1 MSTNS
6 ETTATA
12 TSASTDAGLHPGG
25 PEYSKAIIA
34 LVAAGLASFNAMYAT
49 QALLPALT
57 EQLHISPASA
67 SLTVSA
73 VTGMLAVAI
82 IPASI
87 LSERFGR
94 GRVMI
99 TSAVVATA
107 IGVALSA
114 SPTIEIL
121 VAGRAIQGLFVAG
134 VPAVAMAWLAEE
146 MSAESLPAAMGKYV
160 AGTTIGGLLGRL
172 VPAGVLELG
181 SWRWALLATALLAL
195 VLALIFAALLPHQR
209 NFEPKSITVRSEL
222 AALAGHWQ
230 NRQIAGLYLLA
241 FLLMGVFVSL
251 YNYLGFRLR
260 SDFGFSEAA
269 IGLVFLIY
277 LVGTWTSA
285 RAGTFASRIGRTA
298 VVGIGIAA
306 AAAGLLLTLSTH
318 LALVLIG
325 MAVMT
330 GGFFAAHST
339 ASGWVGALAHT
350 NRAEASS
357 TYLFCYYLGSSALGY
372 LSGLVFHHTSWVGLI
387 LALLA
392 LLALAGA
399 TLFGLVRDSR

>member
-1 MSTNS
+1 MPTNS
-6 ETTATA
+6 ETTV
-12 TSASTDAGLHPGG
+12 TSASPDVGLRPGG

-34 LVAAGLASFNAMYAT
+34 LIAAGLTSFNAMYAT

-57 EQLHISPASA
+57 EQLHVSPASA

-99 TSAVVATA
+99 ISAIVATI

-121 VAGRAIQGLFVAG
+121 VAGRALQGIFVAG

-195 VLALIFAALLPHQR
+195 VFAVVFAALLPSQR
-209 NFEPKSITVRSEL
+209 NFEPKTITIRSEL
-222 AALAGHWQ
+222 TALAGHWRD
-230 NRQIAGLYLLA
+230 RQIAGLYILA

-260 SDFGFSEAA
+260 SDFGFSEAT

-306 AAAGLLLTLSTH
+306 AGVGLLLTLSTV
-318 LALVLIG
+318 LPLVLLG

-339 ASGWVGALAHT
+339 ASGWVGALAQS

-372 LSGLVFHHTSWVGLI
+372 LSGLVFHHTSWGGLI
-387 LALLA
+387 IALLA
-392 LLALAGA
+392 LLALAGG
-399 TLFGLVRDSR
+399 TLYGLVRGRR

>member
-1 MSTNS
+1 MPTNS
-6 ETTATA
+6 ETTV
-12 TSASTDAGLHPGG
+12 TSASPDVGLRPGG

-34 LVAAGLASFNAMYAT
+34 LIAAGLASFNAMYAT

-57 EQLHISPASA
+57 EQLHVSPASA

-99 TSAVVATA
+99 ISAIVATI

-121 VAGRAIQGLFVAG
+121 VAGRALQGIFVAG

-195 VLALIFAALLPHQR
+195 VFAVVFAALLPSQR
-209 NFEPKSITVRSEL
+209 NFEPKTITIRSEL
-222 AALAGHWQ
+222 TALAGHWRD
-230 NRQIAGLYLLA
+230 RQIAGLYILA

-260 SDFGFSEAA
+260 SDFGFSEAT

-306 AAAGLLLTLSTH
+306 AGVGLLLTLSTV
-318 LALVLIG
+318 LPLVLLG

-339 ASGWVGALAHT
+339 ASGWVGALAQS

-372 LSGLVFHHTSWVGLI
+372 LSGLVFHHTSWGGLI
-387 LALLA
+387 IALLA
-392 LLALAGA
+392 LLALAGG
-399 TLFGLVRDSR
+399 TLYGLVRGRR

>member
-1 MSTNS
+1 MPTSS
-6 ETTATA
+6 ETSATA
-12 TSASTDAGLHPGG
+12 ETASTERGLRPGS

-34 LVAAGLASFNAMYAT
+34 LIAAGLASFNAMYAT

-57 EQLHISPASA
+57 EQLHVSPASA

-99 TSAVVATA
+99 ISAIVATI

-121 VAGRAIQGLFVAG
+121 VAGRALQGIFVAG

-195 VLALIFAALLPHQR
+195 VFAVVFAALLPSQR
-209 NFEPKSITVRSEL
+209 NFEPKTITIRSEL
-222 AALAGHWQ
+222 TALAGHWRD
-230 NRQIAGLYLLA
+230 RQIAGLYILA

-306 AAAGLLLTLSTH
+306 AGVGLLLTLSTV
-318 LALVLIG
+318 LPLVLLG

-339 ASGWVGALAHT
+339 ASGWVGALAQS

-372 LSGLVFHHTSWVGLI
+372 LSGLVFHHTSWGGLI
-387 LALLA
+387 IALLA
-392 LLALAGA
+392 LLALAGG
-399 TLFGLVRDSR
+399 TLYGLVRGRR

>member
-1 MSTNS
+1 MPTNS
-6 ETTATA
+6 ETTV
-12 TSASTDAGLHPGG
+12 TSASPDVGLRPGG

-34 LVAAGLASFNAMYAT
+34 LIAAGLASFNAMYAT

-57 EQLHISPASA
+57 EQLHVSPASA

-99 TSAVVATA
+99 ISAIVATI

-121 VAGRAIQGLFVAG
+121 VAGRALQGIFVAG

-195 VLALIFAALLPHQR
+195 VFAVVFAALLPSQR
-209 NFEPKSITVRSEL
+209 NFEPKTITIRSEL
-222 AALAGHWQ
+222 TALAGHWRD
-230 NRQIAGLYLLA
+230 RQIAGLYILA

-306 AAAGLLLTLSTH
+306 AGVGLLLTLSTV
-318 LALVLIG
+318 LPLVLLG

-339 ASGWVGALAHT
+339 ASGWVGALAQS

-372 LSGLVFHHTSWVGLI
+372 LSGLVFHHTSWGGLI
-387 LALLA
+387 IALLA
-392 LLALAGA
+392 LLALAGG
-399 TLFGLVRDSR
+399 TLYGLVRGRR

>member
-1 MSTNS
+1 MPSISKPTR
-6 ETTATA
+6 TPGAA
-12 TSASTDAGLHPGG
+12 HRAPGLHPGSAD
-25 PEYSKAIIA
+25 YTKAIIA
-34 LVAAGLASFNAMYAT
+34 LIAAGLASFNAMYAT

-87 LSERFGR
+87 LSERYGR

-99 TSAVVATA
+99 ISAVVATV

-114 SPTIEIL
+114 SPSIDVL
-121 VAGRAIQGLFVAG
+121 VAGRAVQGVFVAG

-160 AGTTIGGLLGRL
+160 AGTTVGGLLGRL

-181 SWRWALLATALLAL
+181 SWRWALLATA
-195 VLALIFAALLPHQR
+195 VLALAFALLFAYLLPAQR
-209 NFEPKSITVRSEL
+209 NFEAKPITVRREL
-222 AALAGHWQ
+222 AALAGHWRH
-230 NRQIAGLYLLA
+230 RQIAGLYVLA

-269 IGLVFLIY
+269 VGLVFLIY

-285 RAGTFASRIGRTA
+285 RAGKFASRIGRTA
-298 VVGIGIAA
+298 VVGVGIASTA
-306 AAAGLLLTLSTH
+306 VGLLLTLSSY
-318 LALVLIG
+318 LPVVLLG

-339 ASGWVGALAHT
+339 ASGWVGALAKSH
-350 NRAEASS
+350 RAEASS
-357 TYLFCYYLGSSALGY
+357 TYLFCYYLGSSTLGY
-372 LSGLVFHHTSWVGLI
+372 LSGIVFHHTSWGGLI

-392 LLALAGA
+392 LLLLAA
-399 TLFGLVRDSR
+399 AALFGLVRERG

>member
-107 IGVALSA
+107 RGVALSA

-209 NFEPKSITVRSEL
+209 NFEPKSITVRREL

-339 ASGWVGALAHT
+339 ASGWVGALAQT

-372 LSGLVFHHTSWVGLI
+372 LSGLVFHHTSWGGLI

>member
-1 MSTNS
+1 MPTSS
-6 ETTATA
+6 ETTTA
-12 TSASTDAGLHPGG
+12 ETGLRPGT

-34 LVAAGLASFNAMYAT
+34 LIAAGLASFNAMYAT

-57 EQLHISPASA
+57 EQLHVSPASA

-99 TSAVVATA
+99 ISAVVATM

-114 SPTIEIL
+114 SPTIEVL
-121 VAGRAIQGLFVAG
+121 VVGRAIQGIFVAG

-160 AGTTIGGLLGRL
+160 AGTTIGGLIGRL
-172 VPAGVLELG
+172 VPAGALELG
-181 SWRWALLATALLAL
+181 NWRWALLATALLAL
-195 VLALIFAALLPHQR
+195 AFAIVFAVLLPNQR
-209 NFEPKSITVRSEL
+209 NFEPKAITVRREL
-222 AALAGHWQ
+222 AALAGHWR
-230 NRQIAGLYLLA
+230 NRQIAGLYILA

-269 IGLVFLIY
+269 VGLVFLIY

-285 RAGTFASRIGRTA
+285 RAGAFASRIGRTA

-306 AAAGLLLTLSTH
+306 TAAGLLLTLSDH
-318 LALVLIG
+318 LVVALLG

-339 ASGWVGALAHT
+339 ASGCVGALAES

-372 LSGLVFHHTSWVGLI
+372 LSGLVFHHTSWGGLI
-387 LALLA
+387 LALLG
-392 LLALAGA
+392 LLAVAGA
-399 TLFGLVRDSR
+399 TLLGLVRGRR

>member
-1 MSTNS
+1 MPTNS
-6 ETTATA
+6 ETTV
-12 TSASTDAGLHPGG
+12 TSASPDVGLRPGG

-34 LVAAGLASFNAMYAT
+34 LIAAGLASFNAMYAT

-57 EQLHISPASA
+57 EQLHVSPASA

-99 TSAVVATA
+99 ISAIVATI

-121 VAGRAIQGLFVAG
+121 VAGRALQGIFVAG

-195 VLALIFAALLPHQR
+195 VFAVVFAALLPSQR
-209 NFEPKSITVRSEL
+209 NFEPKTITIRSEL
-222 AALAGHWQ
+222 TALAGHWRD
-230 NRQIAGLYLLA
+230 RQIAGLYILA

-260 SDFGFSEAA
+260 SDFRFSEAA

-306 AAAGLLLTLSTH
+306 AGVGLLLTLSTV
-318 LALVLIG
+318 LPLVLLG

-339 ASGWVGALAHT
+339 ASGWVGALAQS

-372 LSGLVFHHTSWVGLI
+372 LSGLVFHHTSWGGLI

-392 LLALAGA
+392 LLALAGG
-399 TLFGLVRDSR
+399 TLYGLVRGRR

>member
-1 MSTNS
+1 MSSTS
-6 ETTATA
+6 VSTTAA
-12 TSASTDAGLHPGG
+12 SQSAASGLRPGG
-25 PEYSKAIIA
+25 ADYTKAIIA
-34 LVAAGLASFNAMYAT
+34 LIAAGLASFNAMYAT

-57 EQLHISPASA
+57 EQLDVSPASA

-99 TSAVVATA
+99 ISAVIATA

-114 SPTIEIL
+114 APSIEVL
-121 VAGRAIQGLFVAG
+121 VAGRAIQGIFVAG

-146 MSAESLPAAMGKYV
+146 MSAESLPSAMGKYV
-160 AGTTIGGLLGRL
+160 AGTTVGGLLGRL

-181 SWRWALLATALLAL
+181 SWRWALFATAIVALA
-195 VLALIFAALLPHQR
+195 FALLFALLLPAQR
-209 NFEPKSITVRSEL
+209 NFEAKPITVRREIG
-222 AALAGHWQ
+222 ALAGHWR
-230 NRQIAGLYLLA
+230 NRQIAGLYILA
-241 FLLMGVFVSL
+241 FLLMGMFVSL

-285 RAGTFASRIGRTA
+285 RAGKFASRFGRTA
-298 VVGIGIAA
+298 VVGGGIAA
-306 AAAGLLLTLSTH
+306 AAIGLLLTLSSS
-318 LALVLIG
+318 LPVVLFG

-339 ASGWVGALAHT
+339 ASGWVGALAKSH
-350 NRAEASS
+350 RAEASS

-372 LSGLVFHHTSWVGLI
+372 LSGIVFHHTSWGGLI

-392 LLALAGA
+392 LLVLAGA
-399 TLFGLVRDSR
+399 TLFGLVRERR

>member
-1 MSTNS
+1 MATSS
-6 ETTATA
+6 ETTTA
-12 TSASTDAGLHPGG
+12 ETASTETGLRPGT

-34 LVAAGLASFNAMYAT
+34 LIAAGLASFNAMYAT

-57 EQLHISPASA
+57 EQLHVSPASA

-87 LSERFGR
+87 LSEHYGR

-99 TSAVVATA
+99 ISAVVATM

-114 SPTIEIL
+114 SPTIEVL
-121 VAGRAIQGLFVAG
+121 VVGRAIQGIFVAG

-160 AGTTIGGLLGRL
+160 AGTTIGGLIGRL

-181 SWRWALLATALLAL
+181 NWRWALLASALLAL
-195 VLALIFAALLPHQR
+195 AFAIVFAILLPNQR
-209 NFEPKSITVRSEL
+209 NFETKAITVRREL
-222 AALAGHWQ
+222 AALAGHWR
-230 NRQIAGLYLLA
+230 NRQIAGLYILA

-269 IGLVFLIY
+269 VGLVFLIY

-285 RAGTFASRIGRTA
+285 RAGAFASRIGRTA

-306 AAAGLLLTLSTH
+306 TAAGLLLTLSDH
-318 LALVLIG
+318 LVVALLG

-339 ASGWVGALAHT
+339 ASGWVGALAES

-372 LSGLVFHHTSWVGLI
+372 LSGLVFHHTSWGGLI
-387 LALLA
+387 LALLG
-392 LLALAGA
+392 LLAVAGA
-399 TLFGLVRDSR
+399 TLLGLVRGRR

>member
-1 MSTNS
+1 MPTRS
-6 ETTATA
+6 ETTTA
-12 TSASTDAGLHPGG
+12 ETASTETGLRPGT

-34 LVAAGLASFNAMYAT
+34 LIAAGLASFNAMYAT

-57 EQLHISPASA
+57 EQLHVSPASA

-99 TSAVVATA
+99 ISAVVATM

-114 SPTIEIL
+114 SPTIEVL
-121 VAGRAIQGLFVAG
+121 VVGRAIQGIFVAG

-160 AGTTIGGLLGRL
+160 AGTTIGGLIGRL

-181 SWRWALLATALLAL
+181 NWRWALLATALLAL
-195 VLALIFAALLPHQR
+195 AFAIVFAVLLPNQR
-209 NFEPKSITVRSEL
+209 NFEPKAITVRREL
-222 AALAGHWQ
+222 AALAGHWR
-230 NRQIAGLYLLA
+230 NRQIAGLYILA

-269 IGLVFLIY
+269 VGLVFLIY

-285 RAGTFASRIGRTA
+285 RAGAFASRIGRTA

-306 AAAGLLLTLSTH
+306 TAAGLLLTLSDH
-318 LALVLIG
+318 LVVALLG

-339 ASGWVGALAHT
+339 ASGWVGALAES

-372 LSGLVFHHTSWVGLI
+372 LSGLVFHHTSWGGLI
-387 LALLA
+387 LALLG
-392 LLALAGA
+392 LLAVAGA
-399 TLFGLVRDSR
+399 TLLGLVRGRR